1 MRTFLHE
8 KSSSSTSPFFLATRF
23 NHISLASP
31 AHPYPSPTHKRSLD
45 LFFFLFCILYAN
57 GRANDFFLPFCSPRT
72 RGSSRQSRS
81 AENTKHKEESVCS
94 FRTQKNPFLS
104 NMTNKIFFVT
114 FLQILFSFTQKGRRS
129 LHFYAFLTT
138 PNHFP
143 PFFSSFS
150 VHPSRMPLL
159 PAVHSDISGRKCRAG
174 FFAAAAAAPIL
185 VQDFLHLFF

>member
-104 NMTNKIFFVT
+104 NMTNKLIFVML
-114 FLQILFSFTQKGRRS
+114 LQISVFFYFQKGES
-129 LHFYAFLTT
+129 LRLSTILITPAYFPSPFL
-138 PNHFP
+138 
-143 PFFSSFS
+143 SS
-150 VHPSRMPLL
+150 
-159 PAVHSDISGRKCRAG
+159 
-174 FFAAAAAAPIL
+174 
-185 VQDFLHLFF
+185 